1 MVEIPDSQLKQ
12 AEEHFRSVVKAR
24 DGLRERNVDW
34 RLVKTQLG
42 RLKTAVAQ
50 RNRSEFA
57 EAFAMLEARLNPAN
71 VLRGEMGSEPK
82 SNIPEEVFELL
93 NHIVDTL
100 HLERNQPPSPP
111 AKDEAKK

>member
-1 MVEIPDSQLKQ
+1 VVEIPDSQLKK
-12 AEEHFRSVVKAR
+12 AEEHFRSVVNAR

-34 RLVKTQLG
+34 RLVKTQLA
-42 RLKTAVAQ
+42 RLKTALAKGD
-50 RNRSEFA
+50 SAEFN
-57 EAFAMLEARLNPAN
+57 ESFAMLKSRLNPAN
-71 VLRGEMGSEPK
+71 VLRGEMGAEPK